1 MENEWRTFERP
12 PFHKYVPKIFFDAC
26 VQRCMR
32 KSGSHDAVFESGFL
46 SACIGHCMILY
57 VYSWFIQL
65 THRPG
70 SVLVHVGVVIC
81 LYCLINLLWCT

>member
-32 KSGSHDAVFESGFL
+32 KSGSHDAQSSSLAFCQRV
-46 SACIGHCMILY
+46 
-57 VYSWFIQL
+57 
-65 THRPG
+65 
-70 SVLVHVGVVIC
+70 
-81 LYCLINLLWCT
+81 